1 MAFNGSP
8 DEQFSS
14 SRPLFTRDTSGHGV
28 LVEINFLEGS
38 GAWREGEIEGN
49 FRNEARGRGT
59 NDTRIKGKL
68 RNEAEL
74 RRGREK
80 EEG

>member
-14 SRPLFTRDTSGHGV
+14 RSLFTRDTSGHGV

-38 GAWREGEIEGN
+38 GAWKRERGGIGDRRAREIFVMKYG
-49 FRNEARGRGT
+49 GG
-59 NDTRIKGKL
+59 D
-68 RNEAEL
+68 
-74 RRGREK
+74 
-80 EEG
+80 